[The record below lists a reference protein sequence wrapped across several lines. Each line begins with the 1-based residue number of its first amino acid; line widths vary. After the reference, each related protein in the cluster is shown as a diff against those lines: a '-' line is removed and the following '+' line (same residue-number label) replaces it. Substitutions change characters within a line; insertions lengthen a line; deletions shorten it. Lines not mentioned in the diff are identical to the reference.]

1 MATPPTETEIPLGF
15 GGSTAAVGDH
25 IAHFYRGE
33 AEMFSVPGP
42 YIAAGL
48 ERDERCAVIC
58 SPDSAVNFRAWLDAR
73 GLDAAAA
80 EGSGRLFLHP
90 GEASSDDMRTLFD
103 RVVAD
108 SEDAG
113 YPFVRLAGDGGWA
126 LAGRATAAEMLRWEA
141 LYDEV
146 SDGWPILALCQ
157 FDLTRFGGD
166 VVMDAIRSHPLC
178 IMGEVLVH
186 NAMHTDPTE
195 LLEELAERI

>member
-33 AEMFSVPGP
+33 AEMFSVLGP

-73 GLDAAAA
+73 GLDA
-80 EGSGRLFLHP
+80 
-90 GEASSDDMRTLFD
+90 
-103 RVVAD
+103 
-108 SEDAG
+108 
-113 YPFVRLAGDGGWA
+113 
-126 LAGRATAAEMLRWEA
+126 
-141 LYDEV
+141 
-146 SDGWPILALCQ
+146 
-157 FDLTRFGGD
+157 
-166 VVMDAIRSHPLC
+166 IRSHPLC

-186 NAMHTDPTE
+186 NALHTDPTE